1 MSDWKEFIIPGLF
14 SIATIYF
21 ITIFIFDLLLRG
33 FSPFI
38 TSRPWVVEQIIRELT
53 FEKKKPIMV
62 AFSSG
67 RSGFFNT
74 LQIKFPDAVFIGI
87 ESEFFPY
94 VVAKVQSF
102 LRRTKIR
109 VKYQPIH
116 RVNIKEADLIYCH
129 LEPDELRELSSKF
142 KFECKPGAL
151 VISTGFNIPYLDPI
165 KVVPL
170 EDRSGKYDF
179 FSKNQNLFQSKYKKF
194 KKEKK
199 AYIYEI

>member
-1 MSDWKEFIIPGLF
+1 MSDWKEFIIPGLL
-14 SIATIYF
+14 SMAAIYF
-21 ITIFIFDLLLRG
+21 ITVFIFDLLLRG

-38 TSRPWVVEQIIRELT
+38 PSRPWVVEQIIRELE
-53 FEKKKPIMV
+53 FEKRKPIMI

-74 LQIKFPDAVFIGI
+74 LQKKFPDAVLIGI
-87 ESEFFPY
+87 ESDFFPY
-94 VVAKVQSF
+94 IVAKVQKV
-102 LRRTKIR
+102 LRRTKIK

-142 KFECKPGAL
+142 KFECKPGTL
-151 VISTGFNIPYLDPI
+151 VISTGFNIPYLDPLKI
-165 KVVPL
+165 VPL